1 MNSKPV
7 SSLSSTLAIS
17 EAGVEAQS
25 RWRRHHSSVA
35 RVLSQT
41 HNNSG
46 LVDFIVGRILDQLG
60 VPQAI
65 AKRWGGDR
73 E

>member
-1 MNSKPV
+1 MLK
-7 SSLSSTLAIS
+7 LSRD
-17 EAGVEAQS
+17 GVVIIPASPGFYHRPTTIQE
-25 RWRRHHSSVA
+25 
-35 RVLSQT
+35 
-41 HNNSG
+41 

-60 VPQAI
+60 APQAI